1 MKTMSGRTCLILAL
15 LSLSLAA
22 AAVSVGLKARYD
34 GVTVQAHTA
43 GMQLQSS
50 PEADEA
56 SAEPDVDEGQADK
69 AMTCARRASHG
80 LPPKQELAFAPFE
93 DRQTHE
99 GKTSLVHG
107 DELPPKS
114 KASNETAR
122 AQSHKTSS
130 TKNRR
135 ALP

>member
-1 MKTMSGRTCLILAL
+1 MNAMSGRTCLTLAL

-22 AAVSVGLKARYD
+22 AMSVGLKARYD
-34 GVTVQAHTA
+34 GVTAQGHTA

-50 PEADEA
+50 PEADEG
-56 SAEPDVDEGQADK
+56 SAEPDVDEAQADK
-69 AMTCARRASHG
+69 AMTCAQHASHG
-80 LPPKQELAFAPFE
+80 LPPKQELAFAVSE

-99 GKTSLVHG
+99 GQTSWVHG

-122 AQSHKTSS
+122 AHTNKTSS
-130 TKNRR
+130 TKTRR